1 MRDAV
6 TLFILL
12 PIWAVGIVAGAA
24 IWLVGMVQGI
34 LYLFGASL

>member
-1 MRDAV
+1 MRDAI
-6 TLFILL
+6 TLLVLL

-24 IWLVGMVQGI
+24 IWLVGIVQGI